1 MMITDFSKITIFLAS
16 SEELMN
22 DRNSFSDLIRSL
34 DDIYEER
41 GIRIKLK
48 RWEDFFAFC
57 TGERTQDNYNKVLGE
72 SDMCICLFHKK
83 AGQYTVEEFH
93 HAIDEYKRTGNH
105 PKTYVYARALVDGE
119 IEEDELKQFK
129 DELFKK
135 MGHYWCNYATDD
147 SMKLHFVMQFE
158 HLLNGETQYSAQD
171 QNIKVV
177 QGSVMMHGKKI
188 ADYANIPFAADNPE
202 LKALKDKMASLDK
215 DIAELRAEEEPPRSM
230 INRKLNE
237 RYESQKQL
245 DQLESQLLD
254 MAISISKLISSGDPI
269 SIRKR
274 TAIELFEKGNNKGVL
289 EVLNEEDILADH
301 QQAKA
306 ELESGR
312 QMVEAGEQ
320 IIASA
325 EQKIRSL
332 IEELM
337 LKAKTWMAS
346 FSEENRFEEACKC
359 YQQAVDMARESLP
372 KEDVALRLALYGTF
386 LVGNNQQHIAEG
398 VLVEALELYTN
409 LPPTHHP
416 ELFRLRATLAL
427 LYVQKQCFKEA
438 EELLLNNY
446 ELCKQQ
452 PDLSSVTFQLGALS
466 QLAQLYQFSRDY
478 EKAKTYLDEAIILG
492 ENNIHDEK
500 VRDAMPSI
508 YGSLGFLYGLLNQP
522 NEAIP
527 WLERAVNDYRQL
539 DQSDESVQGML
550 AQLLSN
556 LAFSYRVSANPKA
569 FDIYLEALEIFDN
582 LGDKYPE
589 CYLPPYLQTLSNLC
603 ELFAACGAHDSSFYD
618 KALEGY
624 QLALDGYRELSIAN
638 PKVYCR
644 VLTTTLQSLSSLY
657 TTKEQYDKAEECII
671 EAEKIAREL
680 EQENPGS
687 NIHLV
692 IGALGGK
699 SEFYVMTK
707 QFDKAQTAIVEA
719 EHLCRSFFAE
729 NDMTGRSLL
738 VKILLG
744 KCLMCV
750 ESNELH
756 ASMAIADEGIALCN
770 SLIDVSPA
778 WQNDKKL
785 FLSLINTLGYKFM
798 DGNGV
803 PQNYTEA
810 FNYFLKAAENGD
822 ADSQERV
829 GYLYYNGYGVTKNPA
844 KSVEWWLKA
853 AEQGDTLAQCRIGNR
868 YCDGNGVEQD
878 YVAAFNWWK
887 KSAEQGY
894 AVGQNNVGWCYH
906 EGKGVEQNYAEA
918 FKWYSMAAEQ
928 GDATGQNNIG
938 DLYCDGIG
946 VEQDYVAAFN
956 WWKKSAEQGNAEG
969 QNNVGWCYQNGYGV
983 EQNYA
988 EAFKWYSMAAEQG
1001 NAGSQ
1006 RHLGEMYE
1014 NGWGVAKSIA
1024 KAKKYYTLA
1033 AKGGNEKAQ
1042 ENLKQI
1048 TDSGLW
1054 HFLKKIFCRDRD

>member
-1 MMITDFSKITIFLAS
+1 MTTNRKITIFLAS
-16 SEELMN
+16 SEELIN

-34 DDIYEER
+34 DNIYEDR
-41 GIRIKLK
+41 GIRIKLQK
-48 RWEDFFAFC
+48 WEDFFAYC
-57 TGERTQDNYNKVLGE
+57 TGNRTQDEYNQVLSA
-72 SDMCICLFHKK
+72 SDMCICLFHKR

-93 HAIDEYKRTGNH
+93 HAIAEYQRTGDH
-105 PKTYVYARALVDGE
+105 PKTYVYARALVEGE
-119 IEEDELKQFK
+119 VEEEELKQFK
-129 DELFKK
+129 DELFKQ
-135 MGHYWCNYATDD
+135 MGHYWCNYATED

-158 HLLNGETQYSAQD
+158 RLLNGEAHPSNQE

-177 QGSVMMHGKKI
+177 QGSVMVHGKKI
-188 ADYANIPFAADNPE
+188 ADYANLPFAADNPE
-202 LKALKDKMASLDK
+202 LKALRDKIASLDK

-245 DQLESQLLD
+245 DQLEFQLLD

-312 QMVEAGEQ
+312 QMIEAGEQ

-398 VLVEALELYTN
+398 VLVEALELYAN
-409 LPPTHHP
+409 LPSTDHR
-416 ELFRLRATLAL
+416 ELVNIRAILATL
-427 LYVQKQCFKEA
+427 YIQKGCFQEA
-438 EELLLNNY
+438 EELLLYNRD
-446 ELCKQQ
+446 LCKLQ
-452 PDLSSVTFQLGALS
+452 PDSLGVTFLLGSLS
-466 QLAQLYQFSRDY
+466 RLAHLYQFSRDF

-492 ENNIHDEK
+492 ENNIHDDK

-508 YGSLGFLYGLLNQP
+508 YSSLGFLYGLLNQP
-522 NEAIP
+522 IEAIP
-527 WLERAVNDYRQL
+527 WQEKAVEAYRQL
-539 DQSDESVQGML
+539 DQNDEGVQGSL
-550 AQLLSN
+550 ANMLSN
-556 LAFSYRVSANPKA
+556 LAISYRMCANPKA
-569 FDIYLEALEIFDN
+569 LDIFQEALDILDGLSN
-582 LGDKYPE
+582 KYPE
-589 CYLPPYLQTLSNLC
+589 CYLPQFLQVLSNIC
-603 ELFAACGAHDSSFYD
+603 EYYTACGAHDTSLYD
-618 KALEGY
+618 TALEGY

-657 TTKEQYDKAEECII
+657 TIKEQYDKAEECII
-671 EAEKIAREL
+671 EAEQIVREL

-687 NIHLV
+687 NTNILINAI
-692 IGALGGK
+692 IGK
-699 SEFYVMTK
+699 IEFYTMTK

-719 EHLCRSFFAE
+719 EKLCHTSFAD
-729 NDMTGRSLL
+729 NDMTGRVLL
-738 VKILLG
+738 KQVLLAKLG
-744 KCLMCV
+744 KCV
-750 ESNELH
+750 VSNELH

-770 SLIDVSPA
+770 SMIHLSPA

-785 FLSLINTLGYKFM
+785 FLSMINSVGYKFM
-798 DGNGV
+798 NGNGV

-844 KSVEWWLKA
+844 KAVEWWLKA
-853 AEQGDTLAQCRIGNR
+853 AEQGDVDAQNSLGCRYFNG
-868 YCDGNGVEQD
+868 DGVQLD
-878 YVAAFNWWK
+878 
-887 KSAEQGY
+887 
-894 AVGQNNVGWCYH
+894 
-906 EGKGVEQNYAEA
+906 YAEA
-918 FKWYSMAAEQ
+918 FKWFSMAAEQ
-928 GDATGQNNIG
+928 GDATGQTNVGFCYQEGYGVEQNYAEALKWYSMAAEQGNATAQTIIG
-938 DLYCDGIG
+938 DLYCDGNG
-946 VEQDYVAAFN
+946 VQQDYAEAFK
-956 WWKKSAEQGNAEG
+956 WFSMAAEQGNDAC

-988 EAFKWYSMAAEQG
+988 EAFKWYSMAAKQG

-1014 NGWGVAKSIA
+1014 NGWGVAKSIS
-1024 KAKKYYTLA
+1024 KAKKYYTLS

-1042 ENLKQI
+1042 ERLKQMNESKLGRFI
-1048 TDSGLW
+1048 
-1054 HFLKKIFCRDRD
+1054 KNIFSRKQ

>member
-1 MMITDFSKITIFLAS
+1 MASRTITIFLAS

-48 RWEDFFAFC
+48 RWENFFAFC
-57 TGERTQDNYNKVLGE
+57 TGERTQDDYNKVLGE

-83 AGQYTVEEFH
+83 AGQYTVEEFY

-105 PKTYVYARALVDGE
+105 PKTYVYARALVEGE
-119 IEEDELKQFK
+119 IEEEELKQFK
-129 DELFKK
+129 EELFKQ

-158 HLLNGETQYSAQD
+158 HLLNGEMQSSAQD

-202 LKALKDKMASLDK
+202 LKALKDKIASLDK

-245 DQLESQLLD
+245 DQLEAQLLD

-269 SIRKR
+269 SVRKR
-274 TAIELFEKGNNKGVL
+274 TAIELFEQGNNKGVL

-332 IEELM
+332 IDELI
-337 LKAKTWMAS
+337 LKAKTWMTS
-346 FSEENRFEEACKC
+346 FSEENRFEQASKC

-372 KEDVALRLALYGTF
+372 KEDVARWLAVYGTF

-409 LPPTHHP
+409 LPSTDHR
-416 ELFRLRATLAL
+416 ELFNIRAILAL
-427 LYVQKQCFKEA
+427 LYIQKQCFKEA
-438 EELLLNNY
+438 EELLLNNRD
-446 ELCKQQ
+446 LCKQQ
-452 PDLSSVTFQLGALS
+452 PDSLGVTFLLGSLS
-466 QLAQLYQFSRDY
+466 ELAHLYQFSRDF

-492 ENNIHDEK
+492 EKNIHDEN
-500 VRDAMPSI
+500 VRNTMPLI
-508 YGSLGFLYGLLNQP
+508 YGNLGMLYGLLNQP
-522 NEAIP
+522 SEAIP

-539 DQSDESVQGML
+539 DQSDESVQGTL
-550 AQLLSN
+550 ASLLST
-556 LAFSYRVSANPKA
+556 LACSYRAYANPKA
-569 FDIYLEALEIFDN
+569 VDTYLEALEIFDN
-582 LGDKYPE
+582 LSNKYPE
-589 CYLPPYLQTLSNLC
+589 SCLPQYLLTLSNLC
-603 ELFAACGAHDSSFYD
+603 ELYTACGAHDSSLYD
-618 KALEGY
+618 NALEGY
-624 QLALDGYRELSIAN
+624 QIALEGYRELSVAN
-638 PKVYCR
+638 PKVYR
-644 VLTTTLQSLSSLY
+644 TMLVSVLQSISSIY
-657 TTKEQYDKAEECII
+657 TVKGEFDKVEECIN
-671 EAEKIAREL
+671 EAEQIAREL

-687 NIHLV
+687 NIHL
-692 IGALGGK
+692 IGALNGK
-699 SEFYVMTK
+699 FEFYVMTK
-707 QFDKAQTAIVEA
+707 QFDKAQTTIVEA
-719 EHLCRSFFAE
+719 EHLCRSSFAE
-729 NDMTGRSLL
+729 NDMTGRGLL
-738 VKILLG
+738 VKILLN
-744 KCLMCV
+744 KLMMCV
-750 ESNELH
+750 ESNKLH
-756 ASMAIADEGIALCN
+756 ESKAIADEGIALCN
-770 SLIDVSPA
+770 SLIHVSPA
-778 WQNDKKL
+778 SQNEKKL
-785 FLSLINTLGYKFM
+785 FLSVINTLGYEFM
-798 DGNGV
+798 NGNGV

-810 FNYFLKAAENGD
+810 FNCFLKAAENGD

-829 GYLYYNGYGVTKNPA
+829 GDLYYNGYGVTKNPA
-844 KSVEWWLKA
+844 KAVEWWLKA
-853 AEQGDTLAQCRIGNR
+853 AEQGDSTAQNSLGCRYLNG
-868 YCDGNGVEQD
+868 DGVQTD
-878 YVAAFNWWK
+878 
-887 KSAEQGY
+887 
-894 AVGQNNVGWCYH
+894 
-906 EGKGVEQNYAEA
+906 YAEA
-918 FKWYSMAAEQ
+918 FKWFSMAAEQ
-928 GDATGQNNIG
+928 GDATGQSNVG
-938 DLYCDGIG
+938 FCHQEGYG
-946 VEQDYVAAFN
+946 VEQNYAAALK
-956 WWKKSAEQGNAEG
+956 WYSMAAEQGNATAQTTIGNLYCDGNGVQQDYAEAFKWFSMAAEQGDAAG

-988 EAFKWYSMAAEQG
+988 AAFKWYSMAAEQG

>member
-1 MMITDFSKITIFLAS
+1 MTTNRKITIFLAS
-16 SEELMN
+16 SEELIN

-34 DDIYEER
+34 DNIYEDR
-41 GIRIKLK
+41 GIRIKLQ
-48 RWEDFFAFC
+48 RWEDFFAYC
-57 TGERTQDNYNKVLGE
+57 TGNRTQDEYNQVLSA
-72 SDMCICLFHKK
+72 SDMCICLFHKR

-93 HAIDEYKRTGNH
+93 HAIAEYQRTGDH
-105 PKTYVYARALVDGE
+105 PKTYVYARALVEGE
-119 IEEDELKQFK
+119 VEEEELKQFK
-129 DELFKK
+129 EELFRQ
-135 MGHYWCNYATDD
+135 MGHYWCNYATEDA
-147 SMKLHFVMQFE
+147 MKLHFIMQFE
-158 HLLNGETQYSAQD
+158 RLLNGEAHLSNQE

-177 QGSVMMHGKKI
+177 HGSVMVHGKKI
-188 ADYANIPFAADNPE
+188 ADYANLPFAADNPE
-202 LKALKDKMASLDK
+202 IKALKEKIASLDK

-312 QMVEAGEQ
+312 QLVEAGEQ

-332 IEELM
+332 IDELM

-398 VLVEALELYTN
+398 VLVEALELYSN

-416 ELFRLRATLAL
+416 ELFKLRATLAR

-438 EELLLNNY
+438 EELLLSNY

-452 PDLSSVTFQLGALS
+452 PDLSSVTFQFGALS

-478 EKAKTYLDEAIILG
+478 EKAKTYRDTAIILG
-492 ENNIHDEK
+492 ENNIHDDK

-508 YGSLGFLYGLLNQP
+508 YSSLGFLYGLLQQP
-522 NEAIP
+522 IEAIL
-527 WLERAVNDYRQL
+527 WQEKAVEAYRQL
-539 DQSDESVQGML
+539 DQNDEGVQGSL
-550 AQLLSN
+550 ASMLSN
-556 LAFSYRVSANPKA
+556 LAISYRMCANPKA
-569 FDIYLEALEIFDN
+569 LDIYLEALEVFDN
-582 LGDKYPE
+582 LIDKYPE
-589 CYLPPYLQTLSNLC
+589 CYLPQYLQVLSNMC
-603 ELFAACGAHDSSFYD
+603 EFYAACGAHDSSFYD

-624 QLALDGYRELSIAN
+624 QLALEVYRELSIAN
-638 PKVYCR
+638 PKVYYR

-657 TTKEQYDKAEECII
+657 TIKEQYDKAEECII
-671 EAEKIAREL
+671 EAEQIVREL

-687 NIHLV
+687 NTNILITAI
-692 IGALGGK
+692 IGK
-699 SEFYVMTK
+699 IEFYTMTK

-719 EHLCRSFFAE
+719 EKLCHTSFE
-729 NDMTGRSLL
+729 DNDMTGRSSLEKVLL
-738 VKILLG
+738 VKLY
-744 KCLMCV
+744 KCV
-750 ESNELH
+750 KSNELH

-770 SLIDVSPA
+770 SMIHLSPA

-785 FLSLINTLGYKFM
+785 FLSMINSVGYKFM
-798 DGNGV
+798 NGNGV

-822 ADSQERV
+822 SNSQERL
-829 GYLYYNGYGVTKNPA
+829 GYLYYMGYGVKKNAA
-844 KSVEWWLKA
+844 KAAEWWLKA
-853 AEQGDTLAQCRIGNR
+853 AEQGDAVAQCCLGSR
-868 YCDGNGVEQD
+868 YHNGE
-878 YVAAFNWWK
+878 
-887 KSAEQGY
+887 
-894 AVGQNNVGWCYH
+894 
-906 EGKGVEQNYAEA
+906 GVEQNYAEA
-918 FKWYSMAAEQ
+918 FKWFSMAAEQ
-928 GDATGQNNIG
+928 GDAMAQNNVGCCYENGCGVEQNYAEALKWYSMAAEQGLAAGQNNLG

-946 VEQDYVAAFN
+946 VEQDYVEAFN
-956 WWKKSAEQGNAEG
+956 WWNKSADQGNAVG
-969 QNNVGWCYQNGYGV
+969 QNNVGWCYQEGKGV

-1014 NGWGVAKSIA
+1014 NGWGVAKSIS
-1024 KAKKYYTLA
+1024 KAKKYYTLS

-1042 ENLKQI
+1042 ERLKQMNKSKLVRFI
-1048 TDSGLW
+1048 
-1054 HFLKKIFCRDRD
+1054 KNIFSRKQQ

>member
-1 MMITDFSKITIFLAS
+1 MITDFSKITIFLAS

-34 DDIYEER
+34 DNIYEER

-57 TGERTQDNYNKVLGE
+57 TGERTQDDYNKVLGE

-177 QGSVMMHGKKI
+177 QGSVMVHGKKI
-188 ADYANIPFAADNPE
+188 ADYANLPFAADNPE
-202 LKALKDKMASLDK
+202 LKALRDKIASLEK
-215 DIAELRAEEEPPRSM
+215 DIAELRAEEEPPRSI

-237 RYESQKQL
+237 RYENQKQL

-332 IEELM
+332 IDELM

-416 ELFRLRATLAL
+416 ELFRLRATLAQ
-427 LYVQKQCFKEA
+427 LYIQKQRFEDA
-438 EELLLNNY
+438 EELLLSNY

-466 QLAQLYQFSRDY
+466 QLALLYQFSRDC

-492 ENNIHDEK
+492 ENNIHDDK
-500 VRDAMPSI
+500 VRDVMPSI
-508 YGSLGFLYGLLNQP
+508 YSSLGSLYVLLQQP
-522 NEAIP
+522 IEAIL
-527 WLERAVNDYRQL
+527 WQEKAVEAYRQL
-539 DQSDESVQGML
+539 DQNDEGVQGPL
-550 AQLLSN
+550 ASMLSN
-556 LAFSYRVSANPKA
+556 LAFSYRMCANPKA
-569 FDIYLEALEIFDN
+569 LDIYQEALKILDN
-582 LGDKYPE
+582 LSNKYPE
-589 CYLPPYLQTLSNLC
+589 CYLPEFLQVLTNNC
-603 ELFAACGAHDSSFYD
+603 EFLAACGAHDTSLYD
-618 KALEGY
+618 TALEGY

-638 PKVYCR
+638 PKVYR
-644 VLTTTLQSLSSLY
+644 TVLTDTLLPLSNLY
-657 TTKEQYDKAEECII
+657 ITKEQYDKAEECII
-671 EAEKIAREL
+671 EAEQIVREL

-687 NIHLV
+687 NTPRLISA
-692 IGALGGK
+692 IISK
-699 SEFYVMTK
+699 IEFYTMTK

-719 EHLCRSFFAE
+719 EKLCHTSFAD
-729 NDMTGRSLL
+729 NDMTGRVLLNRVLL
-738 VKILLG
+738 VKLC
-744 KCLMCV
+744 KCV
-750 ESNELH
+750 VSNELH

-770 SLIDVSPA
+770 SMIHLSPA

-810 FNYFLKAAENGD
+810 FNYFFKAAENGD
-822 ADSQERV
+822 SDSQERL
-829 GYLYYNGYGVTKNPA
+829 GYLYYMGYGVKKNAA
-844 KSVEWWLKA
+844 KAAEWWLKA
-853 AEQGDTLAQCRIGNR
+853 AEQGDTLAQCCIGNR
-868 YCDGNGVEQD
+868 YDDGIGVEQD
-878 YVAAFNWWK
+878 HVAAFNWWK
-887 KSAEQGY
+887 KSAEQGN
-894 AVGQNNVGWCYH
+894 AVGQNNVGWCYQ

-918 FKWYSMAAEQ
+918 FKWYSMAA
-928 GDATGQNNIG
+928 
-938 DLYCDGIG
+938 
-946 VEQDYVAAFN
+946 
-956 WWKKSAEQGNAEG
+956 K
-969 QNNVGWCYQNGYGV
+969 
-983 EQNYA
+983 
-988 EAFKWYSMAAEQG
+988 QG